1 MISKTS
7 NSIWCDNCL
16 VCIPA
21 LQYDKYFCFSTISY
35 CSEEE
40 DDDEMGFGTN
50 MYTVAGALIFLGI
63 FLSFGAFLFTLWED
77 WSFFDGFYFCFITMT
92 TIGFGDIVPGKFDV
106 VILVVKLLILSFL
119 FNWLDI
125 VGGKYRACP

>member
-1 MISKTS
+1 
-7 NSIWCDNCL
+7 
-16 VCIPA
+16 
-21 LQYDKYFCFSTISY
+21 
-35 CSEEE
+35 
-40 DDDEMGFGTN
+40 MGFGTN